1 MSQVNAL
8 LNVLTAQTQTPI
20 ITAATTPVPAPLSLF
35 NPPAVFAYN
44 LVVDTNNSRVQ
55 FSYSAFQ
62 QTNGGAG
69 LAQVSGT
76 SAWITLP
83 NLCSAFPN
91 VTLASTVTTF
101 ISGNSVVFTITT
113 TIGYDSCAFAPFS
126 VTVLP

>member
-8 LNVLTAQTQTPI
+8 LNVLAPQTQTPI
-20 ITAATTPVPAPLSLF
+20 IIAANTPVPAPLSLF
-35 NPPAVFAYN
+35 NPPVVFAYG

-55 FSYSAFQ
+55 FSYAAFQ

-69 LAQVSGT
+69 FAQVSGT

-83 NLCSAFPN
+83 GLCSAFPN
-91 VTLASTVTTF
+91 VTLAPTVTTA

-113 TIGYDSCAFAPFS
+113 IIGYDSCAFAPYS
-126 VTVLP
+126 VTVVP